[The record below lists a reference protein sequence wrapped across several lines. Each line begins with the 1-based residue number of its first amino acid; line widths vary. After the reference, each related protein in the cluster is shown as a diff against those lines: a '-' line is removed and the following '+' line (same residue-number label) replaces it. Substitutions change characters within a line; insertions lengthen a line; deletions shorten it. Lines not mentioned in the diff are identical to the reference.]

1 MKLHLPDLK
10 NIWKKHKF
18 LLGILILVVLLRVP
32 LLFEPFTYADEGIYL
47 TLGQAVRKGLV
58 LYRDIHDNKPPL
70 LYLIAALTGS
80 FPIYRLIHFL
90 WSFATI
96 FAFYKLSQ
104 LIFFKNQK
112 AVISSTSIFAI
123 LTSLHTFEGNI
134 ANAENFMMLPTIAGF
149 YLILKFLG
157 PKEVPQKIPSF
168 WFLGGGLF
176 ALAVLFKVP
185 AVFDFAA
192 AFILCLL
199 LIKKGSLKK
208 TLINFLAL
216 LIGFLT
222 PILISIGYFAFKNA
236 LWPYL
241 QAAFFQNL
249 PYLSS
254 WGNQAKKISALPFG
268 LMGRGVG
275 LALIIFLLFIFR
287 QKISL
292 ALKIIILW
300 FSASLFA
307 ALLSSRPYPHYLLQI
322 LPAFSLSFGLLTL
335 PKTKIWFKSLPII
348 FIFILTWAFLSLH
361 FWYYPNLPYLKNFY
375 QFAFRLKSH
384 QEYLNYF
391 DKQASSLY
399 QTASFLKSHS
409 SSQEKIFIWGTKPSI
424 YALAHRLPVGRYTV
438 AYHITDFQGFKET
451 MGNLKQAPPRWL
463 VTAQDEKAAFP
474 QLQNFIE
481 DNYVPFQQVGN
492 LEIFYLLPKISRL

>member
-1 MKLHLPDLK
+1 MKEKKPKNFWLK
-10 NIWKKHKF
+10 AWPW
-18 LLGILILVVLLRVP
+18 ILIFIILLLRIP
-32 LLFEPFTYADEGIYL
+32 SLFEPFTYADEGIYL
-47 TLGQAVRKGLV
+47 TLGQALKKGLV

-70 LYLIAALTGS
+70 IYLLAGLADN
-80 FPIYRLIHFL
+80 FYNYRLIFL
-90 WSFATI
+90 VWSLGTI
-96 FAFYKLSQ
+96 FVFYQLAKLLFQKNKLSAF
-104 LIFFKNQK
+104 L
-112 AVISSTSIFAI
+112 STSVFAVLI
-123 LTSLHTFEGNI
+123 SLPTFEGNI

-254 WGNQAKKISALPFG
+254 WGNQAKKISPLSFG
-268 LMGRGVG
+268 LLGRGMG
-275 LALIIFLLFIFR
+275 LALIIFLLFFFR

-335 PKTKIWFKSLPII
+335 PKTKIWVKSLPILFI
-348 FIFILTWAFLSLH
+348 FIFTWFFLSFH

-375 QFAFRLKSH
+375 QFALGAKPYQS
-384 QEYLNYF
+384 YLNYF

-409 SSQEKIFIWGTKPSI
+409 SSQEKIFIWGVKPSI

-438 AYHITDFQGFKET
+438 SYHIIDFQGFNET
-451 MGNLKQAPPRWL
+451 IENLKQAPPRWL